1 MSASPVSLLNPS
13 SRSLEWLVG
22 PDALLSST
30 ALSTSQLSSL
40 GPIASL
46 IEGAVDPGS
55 AEPSASQLPDTLDP
69 IANQI
74 ILDTHAQLEDVGHE
88 VAPLNGPLH
97 GLTNLGETIGLGHLG
112 ESGNLLTDLGSA
124 AANPTGIDAVAP
136 LLSDAGHVTDAA
148 GSLLD
153 AVSAVPVAGNGLVG
167 TGGVLTPAT
176 EILNQAVLDLHTT
189 LEDAGHQVPVLN
201 TPIHAVTGLGETV
214 GLGHIGEAGNLLT
227 DTLAV
232 PGSILNG
239 GGLVSANPVLADLG
253 HVLGATDTLIGS
265 VTGAAN
271 AGGLL
276 SSRGLLA
283 PVTNLANTAV
293 LDVHMTLENLGH
305 EIPLLNDA
313 VHGLTNFGETVGLGH
328 LGESGNLLTDA
339 AALPGALL
347 DGQGVGAL
355 SPILGDVGAVTSAAG
370 GLLSGVAGTVG
381 DLGGG
386 AGAPAVGNLLTPVTA
401 AVDGLLDGHSA
412 NPLDGLLGGLNGGGL
427 DGTGAL
433 LGSNAP
439 LQPVGDVANVLID
452 NVHATLEQ
460 VGHDVSILN
469 DPLHAV
475 ISLGNTA
482 GLGELG
488 DTSNLLTD
496 AINLPGAILT
506 GNAPGG
512 VAQVVNDV
520 GHVADAL
527 GGVVGSATGI
537 LDTAGGGGLGA
548 GTPGAGILA
557 PVTSALGGLTGG
569 YDTGPLDGL
578 LGGLNGGAGS
588 GVTGALLGT
597 NAPLQPVGDVA
608 NTLING
614 VHATLEQAG
623 HDVPALN
630 DPLHSVINLG
640 NTAGL
645 GQLGESSNLLTDV
658 VNLPG
663 AVLTGD
669 GVPAATQLVNDAAHV
684 ADATGSVLGSVAGI
698 VSAAG
703 TDGHGTGTSLDGV
716 LTTVTTALGSAD
728 TGAAGNPVGDLLVG
742 LTGSTSGEAGAA
754 THPLIDVSAGPA
766 TASPLA
772 DLSVLTPSSDPAHTV
787 QVSAVAV
794 GADQPS
800 LASASLLSG
809 VAGQAGGTTEGNAGT
824 GTHPL
829 IEVSAGPTTATP
841 VAEAAVLTPSADP
854 THAVQVSAIG
864 VSGDQPSLVT
874 ANLLSSDGIVLP
886 QTSGGA
892 DQLVG
897 HALNSTSAAEPASN
911 AGASHDLHVDLGTVS
926 IDLGGHTNAEHTDPT
941 PHTATSGLHLLGL

>member
-30 ALSTSQLSSL
+30 ALSTGQLSSL

-46 IEGAVDPGS
+46 IEGAVDTGS
-55 AEPSASQLPDTLDP
+55 AETSASQLSDALDP

-153 AVSAVPVAGNGLVG
+153 AVSAIPVAGNGLVG

-239 GGLVSANPVLADLG
+239 GGLASVNPVLADLG

-265 VTGAAN
+265 VTGATN
-271 AGGLL
+271 ADGLL
-276 SSRGLLA
+276 SPNGLLA

-347 DGQGVGAL
+347 EGQGVGAL
-355 SPILGDVGAVTSAAG
+355 SPILGDVGAVTSAAD
-370 GLLSGVAGTVG
+370 GLLSGVTGIVG
-381 DLGGG
+381 NLGGG
-386 AGAPAVGNLLTPVTA
+386 AEAPAAGSLLAPVTA
-401 AVDGLLDGHSA
+401 AVDSLLDGHSA
-412 NPLDGLLGGLNGGGL
+412 NPLDGLLGGVTGGGL
-427 DGTGAL
+427 DG
-433 LGSNAP
+433 
-439 LQPVGDVANVLID
+439 
-452 NVHATLEQ
+452 
-460 VGHDVSILN
+460 
-469 DPLHAV
+469 
-475 ISLGNTA
+475 
-482 GLGELG
+482 
-488 DTSNLLTD
+488 
-496 AINLPGAILT
+496 
-506 GNAPGG
+506 
-512 VAQVVNDV
+512 
-520 GHVADAL
+520 
-527 GGVVGSATGI
+527 
-537 LDTAGGGGLGA
+537 
-548 GTPGAGILA
+548 
-557 PVTSALGGLTGG
+557 
-569 YDTGPLDGL
+569 
-578 LGGLNGGAGS
+578 
-588 GVTGALLGT
+588 TGALLGT
-597 NAPLQPVGDVA
+597 NAPLQPVADIA

-614 VHATLEQAG
+614 VHATLEQVG

-630 DPLHSVINLG
+630 DPLHAVISLG

-669 GVPAATQLVNDAAHV
+669 GGPAVTQVVNDAAHV
-684 ADATGSVLGSVAGI
+684 ADAADSIFGSVAGI
-698 VSAAG
+698 VPAAG
-703 TDGHGTGTSLDGV
+703 TDGHGTGTPLDGV
-716 LTTVTTALGSAD
+716 LTTVTTVLGSTG
-728 TGAAGNPVGDLLVG
+728 TGAAGNPVGDLLGG

-754 THPLIDVSAGPA
+754 THPLIDVSVGPA
-766 TASPLA
+766 TATPVA

-800 LASASLLSG
+800 LATASLLS
-809 VAGQAGGTTEGNAGT
+809 
-824 GTHPL
+824 
-829 IEVSAGPTTATP
+829 
-841 VAEAAVLTPSADP
+841 
-854 THAVQVSAIG
+854 
-864 VSGDQPSLVT
+864 
-874 ANLLSSDGIVLP
+874 SDSIVLP

-897 HALNSTSAAEPASN
+897 HALSSISAAEPASN
-911 AGASHDLHVDLGTVS
+911 AGASQGMHVDAGIVSVDLGS
-926 IDLGGHTNAEHTDPT
+926 HTDVQHTDPT